1 MDNFQIETAQ
11 NIQIDQP
18 TATLTERIFAYLID
32 LLIQVGYWVAALF
45 LLGLTGMEE
54 GVSPTIIYMLLA
66 VPSFT
71 YYLLFEWLMSG
82 QTPGKAAME
91 IRVVMLDG
99 TRPGFISCFIRWV
112 IRPIDITLT
121 SGGVAIL
128 LILLNSRR
136 QRLGDL
142 AAGTT
147 VNSEKKHY
155 SLQES
160 LYTEVPED
168 HEPIYPQVTALTD
181 KQMQDIQFLLLKSL
195 RAKNYGA
202 IRRLSQKVEKLL
214 EVTPTTKPLEFL
226 QQVVKDYIYLTQR

>member
-11 NIQIDQP
+11 NIRIDQP
-18 TATLTERIFAYLID
+18 MATLTERVFAYLID
-32 LLIQVGYWVAALF
+32 LLIQFGYWVAALF
-45 LLGLTGMEE
+45 LFGVTGMGG
-54 GVSPTIIYMLLA
+54 GVNPTVVYILLA

-112 IRPIDITLT
+112 LRPIDITLT
-121 SGGVAIL
+121 TGGVAIL
-128 LILLNSRR
+128 FILLNKKR

-147 VNSEKKHY
+147 VNSEKEHY
-155 SLQES
+155 SIKES
-160 LYTEVPED
+160 LYMEVSEEHDPL
-168 HEPIYPQVTALTD
+168 YPQVTTLTD
-181 KQMQDIQFLLLKSL
+181 KQMQDIQHLLHKSL
-195 RAKNYGA
+195 QTKNYGA
-202 IRRLSQKVEKLL
+202 IKRLSQKVERLL
-214 EVTPTTKPLEFL
+214 EVRPTTKPLEFL
-226 QQVVKDYIYLTQR
+226 KQVIKDYIYLTQR